1 MASIVKKIKE
11 SLRSPQVH
19 ALTDRAKQV
28 AKDPKNKERVRDVVR
43 RIRKR

>member
-1 MASIVKKIKE
+1 MASIVQKIKE
-11 SLRSPQVH
+11 YLRSPQGR

-28 AKDPKNKERVRDVVR
+28 AKDPKNKQRVQDVVR